1 MSPSGLR
8 VGVVGAGYWGPNLI
22 RNCADLGILDS
33 VCDADAG
40 ARATVEAAHPG
51 IATLSSYDEQ
61 LTRPIDAVIIATPAQ
76 HHARMALQALA
87 ARKHVFVEKPLALT
101 VPEAQS
107 VVDAAQRAG
116 LTVFVGHLLLY
127 HPAVR
132 RLRQAVAQGMV
143 GHVWHIRS
151 RRLSL
156 GKLRAHE
163 SVWWSF
169 APHDVAVIL
178 AIMGSEPER
187 ATALQAACRADKIWD
202 AAYADYVFANGATAH
217 IEVGWLDP
225 HKSARMDVFGSAGVL
240 TLEDSRAGSS
250 LVFTPCGARGGE
262 SGLAVWRDE
271 PVQLDVEPLE
281 PLKAELEAFVASVVS
296 GQAAETDGNEGIAV
310 LRMLKMADEAALQSD
325 ARAAVAV

>member
-1 MSPSGLR
+1 MSAPALR

-22 RNCADLGILDS
+22 RNCAELGILDS
-33 VCDADAG
+33 VCDADA
-40 ARATVEAAHPG
+40 AALRTVQAAHPG
-51 IATLSSYDEQ
+51 IATLSSYDD
-61 LTRPIDAVIIATPAQ
+61 LLARPLDAVIIATPAQ
-76 HHARMALQALA
+76 HHARMALQALG

-107 VVDAAQRAG
+107 VLDLAEAAG
-116 LTVFVGHLLLY
+116 LTLFVGHLLLY
-127 HPAVR
+127 HPAVT
-132 RLRQAVAQGMV
+132 RLRQAVADGMV
-143 GHVWHIRS
+143 GRVWHIRS

-163 SVWWSF
+163 TVWWSF

-178 AIMGSEPER
+178 AIIGSEPER
-187 ATALQAACRADKIWD
+187 ATGLQTACRTNEIWD

-250 LVFTPCGARGGE
+250 LLFTPCGARGGE
-262 SGLAVWRDE
+262 SGLAVWRGE
-271 PVQLDVEPLE
+271 PAQLDVEPQE
-281 PLKAELEAFVASVVS
+281 PLKAELQAFVASVVT
-296 GQAAETDGNEGIAV
+296 GRAAETDGNEGIAV
-310 LRMLKMADEAALQSD
+310 LRMLKMADEAALHSA